1 MISGILRTKRDGG
14 ELSEEQVRAFVQGT
28 TDGTLTDPEVVAV
41 LTAIHMFGLE
51 HGELTLLTRA
61 MLESGEAL
69 DLEGL
74 DRPVADKHSTGGIGD
89 KVSLAL
95 APAVAACG
103 VVVPMISGR
112 GLGHT
117 GGTLD
122 KLEAIPGLRT
132 ELTARQVRDVLESAG
147 AAIVAQSAELV
158 PADRRLYALRD
169 AAGLVDS
176 VPLIASSILSK
187 KLAEGLDT
195 LVLDLKFGSG
205 AFLVEPAR
213 GRELG
218 RTMLALAREFG
229 LHAVAFQTSMA
240 QPLGRAV
247 GAALEMSEA
256 IECLS
261 ARGPD
266 DLRELVVTFG
276 AEMLVGAGA
285 EQEAGQGR
293 ARIEEALD
301 GGEGRDVLAR
311 MVEAQGGD
319 PRVVDDPGILPQ
331 AKGISLW
338 CSPASGVLEVLD
350 CRRIGGALA
359 ALGGARQPGSDQG
372 PDPAVGLHW
381 LRRAGD
387 EVRVGDALA
396 EIHYQNRDGLDRA
409 EAELTAAVGFE
420 GSEPAPLIHAQLV
433 PDDPAQ

>member
-1 MISGILRTKRDGG
+1 VTPGILRTKRDGG
-14 ELSEEQVRAFVQGT
+14 ELSEEQIREFMQGT
-28 TDGTLTDPEVVAV
+28 VDGTLADPEVVAV
-41 LTAIHMFGLE
+41 LAAVHMFGLTNR
-51 HGELTLLTRA
+51 ELTFWTRA
-61 MLESGEAL
+61 MLESGEQL
-69 DLEGL
+69 DLAGL
-74 DRPVADKHSTGGIGD
+74 ERPAADKHSTGGIGD

-132 ELTARQVRDVLESAG
+132 ELSPRKVHEVLERAG
-147 AAIVAQSAELV
+147 VAIVAQGDQLV
-158 PADRRLYALRD
+158 PADRRLYDLRD
-169 AAGLVDS
+169 AAGLIDS
-176 VPLIASSILSK
+176 VPLIVSSILSK

-205 AFLVEPAR
+205 AFLVEPEE

-218 RTMLALAREFG
+218 RTMLALAGDFG

-240 QPLGRAV
+240 EPLGRAV
-247 GAALEMSEA
+247 GGALEVREA

-261 ARGPD
+261 ASGPE

-285 EQEAGQGR
+285 ARETAAAR
-293 ARIEEALD
+293 ACIEEALD
-301 GGEGRDVLAR
+301 GGEARDALVR
-311 MVEAQGGD
+311 MIEAQGGD
-319 PRVVDDPGILPQ
+319 PRVVEDPTQLPQ
-331 AKGISLW
+331 ARGTSLW

-350 CRRIGGALA
+350 CRRIGAALA
-359 ALGGARQPGSDQG
+359 ALGGAREAGSAKG

-381 LRRAGD
+381 LRRAGE
-387 EVRVGDALA
+387 EVRAGDALA
-396 EIHYQNRDGLDRA
+396 EIHYQDRGGLGHA
-409 EAELTAAVGFE
+409 EVELAAAVGFE
-420 GSEPAPLIHAQLV
+420 GGDPAPLILARLV
-433 PDDPAQ
+433 PDDLDR

>member
-1 MISGILRTKRDGG
+1 MTPGILTTKRDGG
-14 ELSEEQVRAFVQGT
+14 ELSEEQIRAFMRGT
-28 TDGTLTDPEVVAV
+28 VEGTLTDPQVVAV
-41 LTAIHMFGLE
+41 LAAVHMFGLTNR
-51 HGELTLLTRA
+51 ELTLWTRA
-61 MLESGEAL
+61 MLESGEQL

-74 DRPVADKHSTGGIGD
+74 GRPAADKHSTGGIGD

-103 VVVPMISGR
+103 VTVPMISGR
-112 GLGHT
+112 ALGHT

-122 KLEAIPGLRT
+122 KLEAIPGLTT
-132 ELTARQVRDVLESAG
+132 ELSPRKVRDVLQRAG

-158 PADRRLYALRD
+158 PADRRLYALRN
-169 AAGLVDS
+169 AAGLIDS
-176 VPLIASSILSK
+176 VPLIVSSILSK

-205 AFLVEPAR
+205 AFLVEPEE

-218 RTMLALAREFG
+218 RTMLALAGDFG

-247 GAALEMSEA
+247 GGALEVIEA

-261 ARGPD
+261 ARGPE

-285 EQEAGQGR
+285 AKETISGR

-301 GGEGRDVLAR
+301 GGEARDVLAR

-319 PRVVDDPGILPQ
+319 PRVVEDPGQLPQ
-331 AKGISLW
+331 ARGISIW

-359 ALGGARQPGSDQG
+359 ALGGAREVGSDGG

-381 LRRAGD
+381 LRRAGE
-387 EVRVGDALA
+387 EVRAGDALA
-396 EIHYQNRDGLDRA
+396 EIHYQDRDGLERA
-409 EAELTAAVGFE
+409 EAELAAAVGFE
-420 GSEPAPLIHAQLV
+420 GGDPAPLILARLF

>member
-1 MISGILRTKRDGG
+1 MTQEILRTKRGGG
-14 ELSEEQVRAFVQGT
+14 ELSEEQIRAFMQGT
-28 TDGTLTDPEVVAV
+28 VDGTLTDPEVVAV
-41 LTAIHMFGLE
+41 LAAVHMFGL
-51 HGELTLLTRA
+51 GKSELALWTRA
-61 MLESGEAL
+61 MLESGEQL

-74 DRPVADKHSTGGIGD
+74 DRPVADKHSTGGVGD

-103 VVVPMISGR
+103 VAVPMISGR

-122 KLEAIPGLRT
+122 KLEAIPGLTTR
-132 ELTARQVRDVLESAG
+132 LSPHKVRDVLERAG
-147 AAIVAQSAELV
+147 VAIVAQSAELV

-205 AFLVEPAR
+205 AFLVEPAA

-218 RTMLALAREFG
+218 RTMLALARDFG
-229 LHAVAFQTSMA
+229 LHAVAFQTSME

-247 GAALEMSEA
+247 GGALEVREA
-256 IECLS
+256 VECLS
-261 ARGPD
+261 ARGPG
-266 DLRELVVTFG
+266 DLRELVVTLG

-285 EQEAGQGR
+285 ARETSAGR

-301 GGEGRDVLAR
+301 GGEGRDVLVR

-319 PRVVDDPGILPQ
+319 PRAVEDPARLPR

-338 CSPASGVLEVLD
+338 CSPGSGVLEVLD

-359 ALGGARQPGSDQG
+359 ALGGAREAGSQKG
-372 PDPAVGLHW
+372 PDLAVGLHW
-381 LRRAGD
+381 LCRAGE
-387 EVRVGDALA
+387 EVRAGEALA
-396 EIHYQNRDGLDRA
+396 ELHYQDRSGREHA
-409 EAELTAAVGFE
+409 EAELAAAVGFE
-420 GSEPAPLIHAQLV
+420 GAGPAPLILARLV
-433 PDDPAQ
+433 PDDSAQ